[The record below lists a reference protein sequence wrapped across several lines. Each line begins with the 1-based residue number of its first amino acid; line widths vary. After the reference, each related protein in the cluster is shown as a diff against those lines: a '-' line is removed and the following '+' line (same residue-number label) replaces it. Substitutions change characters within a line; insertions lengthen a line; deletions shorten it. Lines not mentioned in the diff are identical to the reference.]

1 MLPCALSKSIF
12 KYLFLILCM
21 WGWNICVR
29 GQMHDVRS
37 PGLQLHVSYP
47 IWALGTKLRSPTSA
61 VCAFGHW
68 AISPGPELS
77 KTNKYNFTIF
87 LMTFSPQL
95 SKRLRE
101 SRESM
106 ICIKLHSQRVE
117 SVDSDLESKSASLST
132 VSRKRMSLHHDSSPS
147 VQSGPCQN

>member
-1 MLPCALSKSIF
+1 MPPCALSKSIF

-29 GQMHDVRS
+29 GHMHDVWS
-37 PGLQLHVSYP
+37 PELQLQVSYP

-61 VCAFGHW
+61 VFAFHHW

-77 KTNKYNFTIF
+77 KTNKYNFTTF

-101 SRESM
+101 SM
-106 ICIKLHSQRVE
+106 TCIKLHSQRVE